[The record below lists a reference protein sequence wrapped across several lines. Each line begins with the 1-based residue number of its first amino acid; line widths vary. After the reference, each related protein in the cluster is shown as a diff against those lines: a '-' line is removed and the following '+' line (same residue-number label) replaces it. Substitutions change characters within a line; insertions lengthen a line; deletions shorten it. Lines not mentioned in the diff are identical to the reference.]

1 MKLLLKN
8 GRFSGGASFSLL
20 EYAKLCRR
28 VGHEI
33 TVHGEFT
40 DGTEKYR
47 DAGIDQLVDIDKF
60 ESRKPLKNIRLLKRF
75 MARVRTEK
83 PEVIIAITE
92 MNVYFTKFI
101 TMWTGIT
108 ALYLIPGSSV
118 FPQFSVI
125 MKRDEVIVFSEEN
138 KQDLLKYH
146 FPADQIYVFPH
157 RLDFTYYPDAD
168 FERLPKQEE
177 KLNLLLI
184 SRLDYDKIH
193 SVYTVFN
200 TVLELSRNTNRE
212 VTLTIAGEGKCEKEV
227 SQKAEKWQNVYGL
240 SVHVLGHVPNVHEQ
254 IPDYDIIAGKGR
266 SIIDGLYLGKPG
278 IVVNESYQFKLVTED
293 NIQELAA
300 FNFAG
305 RNISESTGYDEL
317 LEYLRVDAETR
328 ARIREYVVRNYDIN
342 AVSPQI
348 EDMVNERAENRK
360 NPSWLRKAGALLFLV
375 KMNYY
380 IFKLE
385 LWPIIQQKLK
395 EKRRNKFV

>member
-20 EYAKLCRR
+20 EYAKLGRR
-28 VGHEI
+28 MGHEV

-47 DAGIDQLVDIDKF
+47 DAGVDQLFDIDKF
-60 ESRKPLKNIRLLKRF
+60 ESRKPLKNLRLLKHFLHRIQ
-75 MARVRTEK
+75 TEK
-83 PEVIIAITE
+83 PDVIIAITE
-92 MNVYFTKFI
+92 MNVYFTRFI
-101 TMWTGIT
+101 TMWTGT
-108 ALYLIPGSSV
+108 PALYLIPGSSV

-146 FPADQIYVFPH
+146 FPVEQIHVFPH
-157 RLDFTYYPDAD
+157 RLDFTYYPEPD
-168 FERLPKQEE
+168 FGTLPKQEK

-193 SVYTVFN
+193 SVYNVFN
-200 TVLELSRNTNRE
+200 TALELSRSTSRE
-212 VTLTIAGEGKCEKEV
+212 VTLTIAGEGKNELEV
-227 SQKAEKWQNVYGL
+227 RQKAEEWQNAYGL
-240 SVHVLGHVPNVHEQ
+240 SVHILGHVPNVHEQ
-254 IPDYDIIAGKGR
+254 IPDYDMVAGKGR

-300 FNFAG
+300 YNFAG
-305 RNISESTGYDEL
+305 RNIESSTDYDEL

-328 ARIREYVVRNYDIN
+328 SRIRDYVVQNYDIN

-348 EDMVNERAENRK
+348 EAMINERAESRK
-360 NPSWLRKAGALLFLV
+360 QPSWLQKARALLFLA

-380 IFKLE
+380 VFKLE
-385 LWPIIQQKLK
+385 LWPVIQEKLK
-395 EKRRNKFV
+395 EKRRNKFG